1 MDIILY
7 NNISSKE
14 NLNKT
19 LTDELKLTG
28 TLRNSTSII
37 RPIFTISDVNVVN
50 KNYCYIPKFKRFYYI
65 TDITAINN
73 NMFQITCAVDVLMSF
88 VNDILNLDVII
99 DKQVDDFINK
109 YIEDNSYTVENTRF
123 NQVIPFSVSFEEE
136 PKYILIT
143 AGGE

>member
-37 RPIFTISDVNVVN
+37 RPIFVVSDYNVVN
-50 KNYCYIPKFKRFYYI
+50 KNYCYIPEFNRFYYI
-65 TDITAINN
+65 TDITSVNN
-73 NMFQITCAVDVLMSF
+73 NLWQITCEVDVLMSF

-99 DKQVDDFINK
+99 DKQVDDYVNK
-109 YIEDNSYTVENTRF
+109 YIEDNSYTVENKRF
-123 NQVIPFSVSFEEE
+123 NQVIPFSVSFDEE

>member
-19 LTDELKLTG
+19 LNDELKLTG

-37 RPIFTISDVNVVN
+37 RPIFVVSDYNVVT
-50 KNYCYIPKFKRFYYI
+50 KNYCYIPEFNRFYYI
-65 TDITAINN
+65 TDITSVNN
-73 NMFQITCAVDVLMSF
+73 NLWQITCEVDVLMSF

-99 DKQVDDFINK
+99 DKQVDDYVNK
-109 YIEDNSYTVENTRF
+109 YIEDNSYTVESKRF
-123 NQVIPFSVSFEEE
+123 NQVIPFSVSFDEE

>member
-37 RPIFTISDVNVVN
+37 RPIFVVSDYNVVT
-50 KNYCYIPKFKRFYYI
+50 KNYCYIPEFNRFYYI
-65 TDITAINN
+65 TDITSVNN
-73 NMFQITCAVDVLMSF
+73 NLWQITCEVDVLMSF

-99 DKQVDDFINK
+99 DKQVDDYVNK
-109 YIEDNSYTVENTRF
+109 YIEDNSYTVENKRF
-123 NQVIPFSVSFEEE
+123 NQVIPFSVSFDEE